1 MHIAIQTMSQIRKI
15 LVPLDGSKNSFRAFG
30 KALHLAQE
38 HDASIVVLHVRS
50 SMKTSKNTQRESL
63 KEMSFFELAKKSAQK
78 RKIQLSER
86 ILVGD
91 PGHVIIQYAHTH
103 GIDLVVIGARGL
115 SKFKKIFLGS
125 VSDYVLSKAKTAVM
139 LIK

>member
-1 MHIAIQTMSQIRKI
+1 M
-15 LVPLDGSKNSFRAFG
+15 DGSRNSLRAFG

-38 HDASIVVLHVRS
+38 HDASIVVLHVKPKIKS
-50 SMKTSKNTQRESL
+50 SKKIHRENL
-63 KEMSFFELAKKSAQK
+63 MEMSFFDITQAAARK
-78 RKIQLSER
+78 RKVQISDR
-86 ILVGD
+86 VVVGD
-91 PGHVIIQYAHTH
+91 PAHSIIQYAHTH
-103 GIDLVVIGARGL
+103 GIDLIVIGARGL